1 MAQHTIHVRFLRNCG
16 WAAAFCLSLAAQTPQ
31 GADRTTV
38 SSQRQTVDVR
48 QGTVVHAVG
57 NNLVVK
63 LQDGS
68 VQHFVIPEDQTF
80 DVDGKQVKT
89 NDLKPGTRLMQ
100 VITTTTKDVMVS
112 SIRNVDL
119 TVIQVI
125 PPHLNVQLSDGT
137 QKVLTVPEGT
147 MFEID
152 GKQMKLT
159 DLREGMRV
167 KGTVVTKTPQTLV
180 SEAKRTAGVA
190 PVEIPKVIG
199 IVLIDDKQ

>member
-1 MAQHTIHVRFLRNCG
+1 MVQHTIHIRLLRKCG

-68 VQHFVIPEDQTF
+68 VRHFVIPEDQTF

-137 QKVLTVPEGT
+137 QKLLAVPEGT

-167 KGTVVTKTPQTLV
+167 KGTVVIKTPETVV
-180 SEAKRTAGVA
+180 SRGKKTTGVA
-190 PVEIPKVIG
+190 PVEIPTIIG
-199 IVLIDDKQ
+199 VVLIDEKK

>member
-1 MAQHTIHVRFLRNCG
+1 MVQHTIHIRLLRNCG

-125 PPHLNVQLSDGT
+125 PPHLNVQTSDGT

-167 KGTVVTKTPQTLV
+167 KGTVVTKTPQTVV

-190 PVEIPKVIG
+190 PVEIPTVIG
-199 IVLIDDKQ
+199 VVLIDEKK

>member
-1 MAQHTIHVRFLRNCG
+1 
-16 WAAAFCLSLAAQTPQ
+16 
-31 GADRTTV
+31 
-38 SSQRQTVDVR
+38 
-48 QGTVVHAVG
+48 VHAVG

-80 DVDGKQVKT
+80 DVDGKPVKT

-125 PPHLNVQLSDGT
+125 PPHLNVQQSDGT

-152 GKQMKLT
+152 GKQM
-159 DLREGMRV
+159 
-167 KGTVVTKTPQTLV
+167 
-180 SEAKRTAGVA
+180 
-190 PVEIPKVIG
+190 
-199 IVLIDDKQ
+199 

>member
-1 MAQHTIHVRFLRNCG
+1 MARRTNHLRIVRTCG
-16 WAAAFCLSLAAQTPQ
+16 CAAVFCLSLVAQTPQ

-38 SSQRQTVDVR
+38 TSQRQTMDLR

-63 LQDGS
+63 LQDGT

-80 DVDGKQVKT
+80 DIDGKQVKT

-119 TVIQVI
+119 KVIQVI

-137 QKVLTVPEGT
+137 QKVLLVPDGT
-147 MFEID
+147 LFEID
-152 GKQMKLT
+152 GKNMKLAE
-159 DLREGMRV
+159 LKEGMRV

-190 PVEIPKVIG
+190 PVEIPTVIG
-199 IVLIDDKQ
+199 VVLIEEKK

>member
-1 MAQHTIHVRFLRNCG
+1 MAQQTNHLRILRNCG
-16 WAAAFCLSLAAQTPQ
+16 SAAMFCLCLAAQTPQ
-31 GADRTTV
+31 GADRTAV
-38 SSQRQTVDVR
+38 NSQRQTIDVR
-48 QGTVVHAVG
+48 QGTVVHAAG
-57 NNLVVK
+57 NYLVVK

-68 VQHFVIPEDQTF
+68 VQAFVMPEDQTF

-89 NDLKPGTRLMQ
+89 NDLKDGTRLMQ

-112 SIRNVDL
+112 SIRTVDL

-125 PPHLNVQLSDGT
+125 PPHLNVQLSDGM

-147 MFEID
+147 LFEID

-180 SEAKRTAGVA
+180 SEEKRTAGVA
-190 PVEIPKVIG
+190 PIEIPKVIG
-199 IVLIDDKQ
+199 VMLIEEK

>member
-1 MAQHTIHVRFLRNCG
+1 MTQQTNLTRILRNCG
-16 WAAAFCLSLAAQTPQ
+16 LAAVFCGSLVAQTPQ
-31 GADRTTV
+31 GADRSTV
-38 SSQRQTVDVR
+38 TSQRQTFDLR
-48 QGTVVHAVG
+48 QGTVVHAIG

-68 VQHFVIPEDQTF
+68 VQHFVMPDDQTF
-80 DVDGKQVKT
+80 DIDGKQVKT

-119 TVIQVI
+119 QVIQVI
-125 PPHLNVQLSDGT
+125 PPHLNVQMSDGT
-137 QKVLTVPEGT
+137 QKVLLVPEGT

-159 DLREGMRV
+159 DLKEGMRV

-190 PVEIPKVIG
+190 PVEIPTVIG
-199 IVLIDDKQ
+199 VVLIEEKK